1 MSDPMRLRCTGCG
14 TVYDQDIYSCPRS
27 DGILEPV
34 RERRRVSS
42 IADLKGPGPGIWQYR
57 ALLPAAGEPVSL
69 GEGNTPLIE
78 SRDLGPSLGLSLYF
92 KDEGRNPTG
101 SFKDRAASVMVTM
114 EKRRGPSV
122 LVTSSSGN
130 AACAVAAYGSAA
142 RMRCVIFMYHP
153 TQEKLI
159 TAMAYRPQIYR
170 VDTPLESEV
179 LEIARA
185 ASRQLGWRLLNTAAA
200 DNPFILEGYKT
211 IAFELYEQMGG
222 EVPDYVVCPSAS
234 GSLLLGVWK
243 GYRELMESGLTRAM
257 PRMVGVQPESCSP
270 ICRAFREGL
279 AAIEPGGAPN
289 TCAGGLVLED
299 PGATGQQTLDTV
311 RRSGGAMVA
320 VTEEIIRDTLYT
332 LPAREQVF
340 GGPSGVAGV
349 AGLILAA
356 RQGIIPRGA
365 RVVCVVSESAF
376 KGLALLREGFEA
388 PPVIRPDIA
397 LEALRDHVR

>member
-1 MSDPMRLRCTGCG
+1 
-14 TVYDQDIYSCPRS
+14 
-27 DGILEPV
+27 
-34 RERRRVSS
+34 
-42 IADLKGPGPGIWQYR
+42 
-57 ALLPAAGEPVSL
+57 
-69 GEGNTPLIE
+69 
-78 SRDLGPSLGLSLYF
+78 
-92 KDEGRNPTG
+92 
-101 SFKDRAASVMVTM
+101 
-114 EKRRGPSV
+114 
-122 LVTSSSGN
+122 
-130 AACAVAAYGSAA
+130 
-142 RMRCVIFMYHP
+142 MYHP

-243 GYRELMESGLTRAM
+243 GYRELMESGLPA
-257 PRMVGVQPESCSP
+257 PCPAWWACSP
-270 ICRAFREGL
+270 K
-279 AAIEPGGAPN
+279 AAARYAARFAK
-289 TCAGGLVLED
+289 AGGYRAWRRSQHVR
-299 PGATGQQTLDTV
+299 
-311 RRSGGAMVA
+311 RRSGAGGSRRDRSADAGHRAPLGRTMVA

-349 AGLILAA
+349 AWLILAA
-356 RQGIIPRGA
+356 RQGIIPAGRAGGVRRQRVGIQGA
-365 RVVCVVSESAF
+365 CAAAR
-376 KGLALLREGFEA
+376 GFEA